1 MSPATR
7 TLQKLTS
14 MTMTTIS
21 EQPVVTPE
29 LLGTFLS
36 RYSSWLLGSGATCI
50 RLEKNI
56 VRIASA
62 YGYEAEMTIMPRHV
76 HISLW
81 REGCDRVATYI
92 ATVNHAV
99 VSFNI
104 NTALSR
110 LSWEIADGKIDF
122 ATACSRLD
130 SAVHGDAQNPWLV
143 LVLVGLANASF
154 CRLFGGDYVAMAT
167 VLVAT
172 LCGYYIKQLML
183 ASHLDIR
190 LTFVVCSLLS
200 AVLGSFDALFG
211 VGTTPDIAVGTSV
224 LYLVPGIPF
233 LNSFSDVLY
242 RHYLCA
248 ISRFAD
254 ALVLTCCLSAG
265 LCAGMELMNLSMF

>member
-1 MSPATR
+1 
-7 TLQKLTS
+7 
-14 MTMTTIS
+14 
-21 EQPVVTPE
+21 
-29 LLGTFLS
+29 
-36 RYSSWLLGSGATCI
+36 
-50 RLEKNI
+50 
-56 VRIASA
+56 
-62 YGYEAEMTIMPRHV
+62 
-76 HISLW
+76 
-81 REGCDRVATYI
+81 
-92 ATVNHAV
+92 
-99 VSFNI
+99 
-104 NTALSR
+104 
-110 LSWEIADGKIDF
+110 
-122 ATACSRLD
+122 
-130 SAVHGDAQNPWLV
+130 
-143 LVLVGLANASF
+143 
-154 CRLFGGDYVAMAT
+154 MAT

-172 LCGYYIKQLML
+172 VCGYYSKQLML